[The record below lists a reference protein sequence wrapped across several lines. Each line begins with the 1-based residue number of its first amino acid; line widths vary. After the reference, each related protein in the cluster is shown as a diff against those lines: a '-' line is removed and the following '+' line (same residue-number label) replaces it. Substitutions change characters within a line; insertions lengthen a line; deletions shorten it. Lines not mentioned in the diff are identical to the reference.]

1 MSLTARLF
9 IKGHQQEEK
18 GIKVLSCN
26 YSFSQSISEDGY
38 LAGNVRAGLIN
49 ISIPGINDTELVQ
62 WMIFRDMQKEGKICF
77 YGIDPQTAAP
87 QETKTLSFKDGIL
100 VNYYESF
107 TDESDM
113 TINLSISAR
122 SITLSNASWETQW
135 DVYSKNS

>member
-26 YSFSQSISEDGY
+26 YSFTQSISEDGY
-38 LAGNVRAGLIN
+38 IAGNVRAGLIN
-49 ISIPGINDTELVQ
+49 ITIPGINDTELVQ

-77 YGIDPQTAAP
+77 YGIDPRTAAP
-87 QETKTLSFKDGIL
+87 QETKALSFKDGIL
-100 VNYYESF
+100 INYYESF
-107 TDESDM
+107 TDESEM

-122 SITLSNASWETQW
+122 SITLSNAKWETQW
-135 DVYSKNS
+135 EAGGSKT

>member
-9 IKGHQQEEK
+9 IKGHQHEQK

-26 YSFSQSISEDGY
+26 YNFTQSSSIEEGGR
-38 LAGNVRAGLIN
+38 AMGVVKAGLIN
-49 ISIPGINDTELVQ
+49 ITIPGINDAELVQ
-62 WMIFRDMQKEGKICF
+62 WMLLRDMRKEGKISF
-77 YGIDPQTAAP
+77 YGIDPQTAAQ
-87 QETKTLSFKDGIL
+87 QETKTLSFEDGVL

-122 SITLSNASWETQW
+122 AITLSNVKWETEW
-135 DVYSKNS
+135 DVLNH

>member
-9 IKGHQQEEK
+9 LKGHQQEEK

-26 YSFSQSISEDGY
+26 FSFTQSYSADGFIT
-38 LAGNVRAGLIN
+38 GKVRAGLIN

>member
-9 IKGHQQEEK
+9 IKGHQQEDK

-87 QETKTLSFKDGIL
+87 QETKVLSFKDGIL

-107 TDESDM
+107 ADESDM

-122 SITLSNASWETQW
+122 SITLSNANWETQW
-135 DVYSKNS
+135 EPGSSQT